1 MTILKIDHLT
11 MRFGGLVAVSDFNL
25 DLHKGVVAGL
35 IGPNGSGKT
44 TVFNVIT
51 GFYKP
56 TEGQILLDGKLISN
70 LRPDAITSLGLTRI
84 FQNSRVFRNLPVF
97 DNVMIGHHLRL
108 HSNPFA
114 AIADTRG
121 YALQDRHARQQTM
134 YLLEQLGLAPY
145 VDEKAGALP
154 YGLQRKL
161 EVARALAT
169 QPKVLLLDEP
179 ATGLSSEETT
189 EMIDFILRVRKDFDL
204 TILLIEHHMK
214 VVMGIC
220 EEISV
225 LNYGKTIATGNP
237 VEIQASRAVID
248 AYLGEE
254 EG

>member
-1 MTILKIDHLT
+1 MTILKVEHLT

-25 DLHKGVVAGL
+25 DLRKGVVAGL

-56 TEGQILLDGKLISN
+56 TEGQIILDGRPITN
-70 LRPDAITSLGLTRI
+70 LKPDAITSRGLTRI
-84 FQNSRVFRNLPVF
+84 FQNSRVFRNLTVF
-97 DNVMIGHHLRL
+97 DNVMIGHHLHLR
-108 HSNPFA
+108 SNPFA
-114 AIADTRG
+114 AIANTRG
-121 YALQDRHARQQTM
+121 YALQDEQARERTM

-145 VDEKAGALP
+145 LKELTGALP

-179 ATGLSSEETT
+179 ATGLSSEETA
-189 EMIDFILRVRKDFDL
+189 EMIDFILRVRQDFDL

-237 VEIQASRAVID
+237 AEIQASRAVID

-254 EG
+254 EM

>member
-1 MTILKIDHLT
+1 

-25 DLHKGVVAGL
+25 SLRKGVVAGL

-56 TEGQILLDGKLISN
+56 TEGQVLLDGKPITN

-84 FQNSRVFRNLPVF
+84 FQNSRVFRNLTVF

-108 HSNPFA
+108 RSNPFA
-114 AIADTRG
+114 AIAKTRS
-121 YALQDRHARQQTM
+121 YTLQEEHARGQTM

-145 VDEKAGALP
+145 VNELTGALP

-204 TILLIEHHMK
+204 TILLIEHHMQ

-254 EG
+254 EN